1 MGYVVLH
8 MSKAKGNDSRM
19 TAHIERT
26 IDPKNADKSRTYLN
40 RELVE
45 FPERVSNRTQAIQ
58 HRIETAK
65 IKRKI
70 TKDQVRVIRIN
81 LSGSPEEMKC
91 IESEGRIDEWCKD
104 NLDYLKKEF
113 GEKNIVSA
121 VLHMDEKTPHIHAS
135 IVPIVE
141 GARRKAKEGTKKKN
155 TIRLCADDIMT
166 KTKLEGYQDSYA
178 EAMAKYGLQRGIRG
192 SDAKHVTTAEFY
204 RDVFEQAENAKI
216 ERDFLQQQ
224 NEEKQ
229 QAVAELQQK
238 EQEEAQRLANLHQS
252 IIQKES
258 ELEVKKKQLRE
269 VKNEVI
275 QVGFEKTAKEAGKG
289 ILEGVTKLM
298 GNPKVKKLE
307 AEIEG
312 LNSDISTLE
321 REKEEVLKSAKTIIS
336 QKEKEIA
343 EKDKLI
349 NSQSSKLNK
358 LFDSIPILKDYDFI
372 IRLCEKIKIPFDII
386 KQIFSGKTVPYTGE
400 LYSPE
405 HEQNF
410 KSDGA
415 LLSIGKSKDNKPLLA
430 INGIYYAQWF
440 KDQKNKFLEKL
451 GINPNEQKRS
461 RGIK

>member
-26 IDPKNADKSRTYLN
+26 IEPKNADPARKYLN
-40 RELVE
+40 KELIE
-45 FPERVSNRTQAIQ
+45 FPEGITNRTQAIQ

-81 LSGSPEEMKC
+81 LSGSPEDMKR
-91 IESEGRIDEWCKD
+91 IEAEGRIEEWSRD
-104 NLDYLKKEF
+104 TIDYLKKEF

-135 IVPIVE
+135 LVPIVE

-155 TIRLCADDIMT
+155 TIRLCADDVMT

-178 EAMAKYGLQRGIRG
+178 IAMAKYDLERGIRG
-192 SDAKHVTTAEFY
+192 SEARHVTTAEFY

-216 ERDFLQQQ
+216 ERDLLQLQ

-238 EQEEAQRLANLHQS
+238 EQEESQRLAALYQT
-252 IIQKES
+252 IIHKES
-258 ELEVKKKQLRE
+258 ELEVKEKQLRE

-298 GNPKVKKLE
+298 GNPRVKKLE
-307 AEIEG
+307 AEIEE
-312 LNSDISTLE
+312 LNSDIVNLE
-321 REKEEVLKSAKTIIS
+321 TEKEEVIKSAKVIIS

-343 EKDKLI
+343 EKEKLI
-349 NSQSSKLNK
+349 NSQSTKLNK
-358 LFDSIPILKDYDFI
+358 LFDSIPIIKDYDFI

-451 GINPNEQKRS
+451 GINPDEQKRG
-461 RGIK
+461 RGIR